1 MRYIKQVVAP
11 FLAFFLSFAFAAE
24 SFDTIQSRAHDMGE
38 TPQGKTYEKQFRGAI
53 GASMR
58 EALETCTKN
67 TNPPYT
73 VNLVFT
79 IASNGSVRH
88 IAPAPQQ
95 PVSRCVVQQLT
106 GVRVP
111 VPPKNDWLVAINITI
126 KD

>member
-1 MRYIKQVVAP
+1 MRYIKQVVVP
-11 FLAFFLSFAFAAE
+11 FLAFFSAFAFAAE
-24 SFDTIQSRAHDMGE
+24 SFNTIQSRAHHMGE
-38 TPQGKTYEKQFRGAI
+38 TPQGKTYEKQFRAAI

-58 EALETCTKN
+58 DALETCTKN

-88 IAPAPQQ
+88 IVPAPQQ
-95 PVSRCVVQQLT
+95 PVSRCVAQQLT

-111 VPPKNDWLVAINITI
+111 APPKNEWLVAMNITV